1 MTAILPSPEKLAP
14 SQELSLYREL
24 LECLEEE
31 WHALVNSREDNI
43 LALAAQKEHLLE
55 KLIMVNRGRDIV
67 DAEQDAD
74 DLRRLKRQAAQAQAR
89 NHRLITTT
97 LETIQD
103 FLSCL
108 QSAPPGTYHSAGKV
122 ETAPGS
128 SFFHR
133 QA

>member
-1 MTAILPSPEKLAP
+1 
-14 SQELSLYREL
+14 
-24 LECLEEE
+24 
-31 WHALVNSREDNI
+31 